1 MKNYKLYTVRVEKE
15 FVVAA
20 PIELDALDVE
30 NSIENIMNIHES
42 SMRSEGLTHVLAE
55 ELKDLGALPPG
66 WDPSCLPYSNYP
78 YSRIPEDL
86 VNKSIKE
93 LLADGNYKTNS

>member
-1 MKNYKLYTVRVEKE
+1 MKNYQLYTVRVEKE

-20 PIELDALDVE
+20 PLQMTVDAVE
-30 NSIENIMNIHES
+30 KSVENIMCIHES
-42 SMRSEGLTHVLAE
+42 SMRSDGLTHVIAE
-55 ELKDLGALPPG
+55 ELKDLDSLPPG

-78 YSRIPEDL
+78 YISIPEDL

-93 LLADGNYKTNS
+93 LLEDGNHKTNP

>member
-1 MKNYKLYTVRVEKE
+1 MKNYQLYTVRVEKE

-20 PIELDALDVE
+20 PIQMNALDVE
-30 NSIENIMNIHES
+30 DSIENIMCIHES
-42 SMRSEGLTHVLAE
+42 SMRSDGLTHVIAE
-55 ELKDLGALPPG
+55 EVRDLGSLPPG

-93 LLADGNYKTNS
+93 LL

>member
-1 MKNYKLYTVRVEKE
+1 MKNYQLYTVRVEKE

-20 PIELDALDVE
+20 PIEMGVLDVE
-30 NSIENIMNIHES
+30 KSVENIMCIHES
-42 SMRSEGLTHVLAE
+42 SMRSDGVTHVLAE
-55 ELKDLGALPPG
+55 ELKDLDSLPPG

-93 LLADGNYKTNS
+93 LL

>member
-1 MKNYKLYTVRVEKE
+1 MKNYQLYTVRVEKE

-20 PIELDALDVE
+20 PIQMNVDDVE
-30 NSIENIMNIHES
+30 KSVENIMCIHES
-42 SMRSEGLTHVLAE
+42 SMRSDGLTHVIAE
-55 ELKDLGALPPG
+55 ELQDLDSLPPG

-93 LLADGNYKTNS
+93 LL

>member
-1 MKNYKLYTVRVEKE
+1 MKNYQLYTVRVEKE

-20 PIELDALDVE
+20 PIEMDVLDVE
-30 NSIENIMNIHES
+30 VSVENIMIIHES
-42 SMRSEGLTHVLAE
+42 SMRSEGLSHVVAE
-55 ELKDLGALPPG
+55 KLEDLDSLPSG

-93 LLADGNYKTNS
+93 LI

>member
-1 MKNYKLYTVRVEKE
+1 MKNYQLYTVRVEKE

-20 PIELDALDVE
+20 PIELSVDDVE
-30 NSIENIMNIHES
+30 KSVENIMCIHES
-42 SMRSEGLTHVLAE
+42 SMRSDGLTHVFAE
-55 ELKDLGALPPG
+55 EFNDLGSLPAG

-93 LLADGNYKTNS
+93 LL